1 MLTVHFVPAVI
12 AAGAP
17 EQTAFMSDEA
27 MESVPGLKPIQYTA
41 KHYALYLGKMV
52 ERTKKL
58 NKGEVMRGNLGGY
71 KNICIAPLWYYSVVE
86 ASVLCSLKLLEEI
99 IFVIN
104 LDNFVKTCFHSDI
117 KKTHY
122 TIRFDSDDRPS
133 SVVLSGS
140 PPGLDAPQTGDV
152 FVGDDHSKTAAA
164 PTAKGC

>member
-104 LDNFVKTCFHSDI
+104 LDNFVKTCSHSDI
-117 KKTHY
+117 KNTLHH
-122 TIRFDSDDRPS
+122 T
-133 SVVLSGS
+133 L
-140 PPGLDAPQTGDV
+140 
-152 FVGDDHSKTAAA
+152 
-164 PTAKGC
+164 